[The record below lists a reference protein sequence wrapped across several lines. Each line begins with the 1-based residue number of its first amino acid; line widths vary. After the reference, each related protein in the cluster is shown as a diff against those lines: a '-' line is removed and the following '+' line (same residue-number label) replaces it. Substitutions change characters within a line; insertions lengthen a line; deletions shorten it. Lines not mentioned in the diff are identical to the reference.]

1 MKKSVES
8 LIGDKKKVEIK
19 KIFLYFCLSL
29 FLTSC
34 FQSTAMVGPVITLAS
49 TGNISHA
56 GVTFFTNKAVEKET
70 GMTATEYV
78 TTILDENE
86 ERKKNKKLDEDLI
99 FLVKTNFQKTR
110 NKILLQNQSKI
121 SY

>member
-1 MKKSVES
+1 M
-8 LIGDKKKVEIK
+8 
-19 KIFLYFCLSL
+19 SL
-29 FLTSC
+29 FLTGC
-34 FQSTAMVGPVITLAS
+34 FQSTTMVGPAITLAS
-49 TGNISHA
+49 TGNVSHA
-56 GVTFFTNKAVEKET
+56 GFAYFTNKAVKKET

-78 TTILDENE
+78 ATILEENNE
-86 ERKKNKKLDEDLI
+86 ESDKNKKLDEDLI